1 MSDNNQPPVP
11 PQDPSVPPQ
20 DGTVPP
26 QSADAQPSSDAT
38 RPASEASAYEWSP
51 NAAYGEAPP
60 TPPAPGGPDGHSP
73 YGQAPQPPAPGE
85 VPQQPSYD
93 PGPYQQAPQYD
104 PGAYPQQNA
113 YPEQGAYPQQTGY
126 PQDGGY
132 GGYTGGPGYGQ
143 APGGYN
149 PNLDPNAK
157 SRVVAGILGILLGA
171 FGVHRFYLGYTGI
184 GIAMVC
190 ITVISF
196 GTLAIV
202 SSIWGLIEGIM
213 ILTRSQSFQTDA
225 SGRPLRDG

>member
-11 PQDPSVPPQ
+11 PQDPPVPP
-20 DGTVPP
+20 P
-26 QSADAQPSSDAT
+26 SDAQPPFDAA
-38 RPASEASAYEWSP
+38 RPAQDTPVPPHDSAPYP
-51 NAAYGEAPP
+51 GYGQGTPS
-60 TPPAPGGPDGHSP
+60 TPPPGSSPYGQSSTESPSAPNS

-85 VPQQPSYD
+85 VPYPPYD
-93 PGPYQQAPQYD
+93 ANGYQQTPPFD
-104 PGAYPQQNA
+104 PNAYPQQ
-113 YPEQGAYPQQTGY
+113 
-126 PQDGGY
+126 GGY
-132 GGYTGGPGYGQ
+132 GGYAGGPGYGQ
-143 APGGYN
+143 TPGGYN
-149 PNLDPNAK
+149 PNFDPQAK

-213 ILTRSQSFQTDA
+213 ILTRSQNFQTDA

>member
-11 PQDPSVPPQ
+11 PQDPPVP
-20 DGTVPP
+20 
-26 QSADAQPSSDAT
+26 PSSDAQ
-38 RPASEASAYEWSP
+38 PP
-51 NAAYGEAPP
+51 FDAAPPAPP
-60 TPPAPGGPDGHSP
+60 TTPGPSDQSPYGQSPYGQSPYGQSPSEQGPSAPQPTYDPYAPGANG

-85 VPQQPSYD
+85 VPQPPYDANGYAQSPTYD
-93 PGPYQQAPQYD
+93 PN
-104 PGAYPQQNA
+104 AYPQQ
-113 YPEQGAYPQQTGY
+113 
-126 PQDGGY
+126 GGY
-132 GGYTGGPGYGQ
+132 GGGYAGTPGYGQ

-190 ITVISF
+190 ITVLSF

>member
-1 MSDNNQPPVP
+1 MSDNNQPPLPPQGPPVP
-11 PQDPSVPPQ
+11 PPSDDQPFDAAPPAPDTSVPPH
-20 DGTVPP
+20 DGTVDPG
-26 QSADAQPSSDAT
+26 
-38 RPASEASAYEWSP
+38 
-51 NAAYGEAPP
+51 YGQP
-60 TPPAPGGPDGHSP
+60 TPPAPSAPSTPYGQSAPQPAYDPNTSGTGV

-85 VPQQPSYD
+85 LPPQAYD
-93 PGPYQQAPQYD
+93 ANGYQQTPPFAPN
-104 PGAYPQQNA
+104 AYPQQ
-113 YPEQGAYPQQTGY
+113 
-126 PQDGGY
+126 GGY
-132 GGYTGGPGYGQ
+132 AQQGFGGGYTGGPGYGQ

-149 PNLDPNAK
+149 PNTDPNAK

-190 ITVISF
+190 ITVLSF

>member
-11 PQDPSVPPQ
+11 PQDPTVPPH

-26 QSADAQPSSDAT
+26 QPSDAQPSFDAAP
-38 RPASEASAYEWSP
+38 PAPEAPTFDSSSSP
-51 NAAYGEAPP
+51 SYGET
-60 TPPAPGGPDGHSP
+60 TPPAPGGQSP

-85 VPQQPSYD
+85 VPQQPAYD

-104 PGAYPQQNA
+104 PGAYPQQNS
-113 YPEQGAYPQQTGY
+113 YPQQTGY

-132 GGYTGGPGYGQ
+132 GGGYTGAPGYGQ

-225 SGRPLRDG
+225 NGRPLRDG